1 MSNKLAKNTWPAGHS
16 EASFKCSGPVATKD
30 GEFKGTMLADL
41 GCFNE
46 QGKSSNKYYHC
57 AVAQSTI
64 NSKWYAYFEYGK
76 TGANTVGFQLIE
88 CDSKE
93 EAQEEYEDQLHAK
106 NDKRGVWEDNKI
118 LGKILKAK
126 PGKDCYLVRPL
137 NSRSVG
143 LPDSHSISVVTVSNS
158 VVVAPV
164 SGKSLDKESASL
176 IADLNI
182 TTADYTR
189 SSLVGDCIPTKDAIE
204 DGRKILKAATDLVNS
219 KAKVKDLEELTAI
232 LYSKIPKKKNRG
244 DAWVLSKDSIQTWSD
259 DLDAFETAMLST
271 GSTPSKVI
279 DNLPFF
285 IEHIPID
292 SELWKFI
299 MKWMPNATRNQHS
312 YLPKGLKIHN
322 LWRIEKDNLKLLR
335 NKQREVIKTS
345 KEEPLHQPSRI
356 DLDKTEQ
363 ESYNKSG
370 TYLLFHGTRSVNV
383 SGILRES
390 LKLPAQLR
398 GVATNGAMFGPGLY
412 FADDWKKS
420 AGYTSINNSYWT
432 QGQGGINKRNSFMFL
447 TDVVIGNPYVPP
459 TSGDYK
465 SKIDY
470 KNYHSVYGKNGKS
483 GVANNEFIVFDAHQ
497 HYLRYLVEFST

>member
-1 MSNKLAKNTWPAGHS
+1 MSTKLPKNTWPAGHS
-16 EASFKCSGPVATKD
+16 ANDFKCSGPVATKD
-30 GEFKGTMLADL
+30 GDFKGTMLCDL

-46 QGKSSNKYYHC
+46 SEKSSNKYYFAC
-57 AVAQSTI
+57 VAQSTI

-76 TGANTVGFQLIE
+76 TGSNTVGFQLIE
-88 CDSKE
+88 GKTKE
-93 EAQEEYEDQLHAK
+93 EAQHEYEKQLHAK

-118 LGKILKAK
+118 LGRCLRAK

-137 NSRSVG
+137 VTRSVG
-143 LPDSHSISVVTVSNS
+143 LPDGYKISTVSQSNS
-158 VVVAPV
+158 VILAPV

-189 SSLVGDCIPTKDAIE
+189 SSIVGDCIPTKDAIDE
-204 DGRKILKAATDLVNS
+204 GRKILTAATELINKKS
-219 KAKVKDLEELTAI
+219 SAKDLEDLTSI
-232 LYSKIPKKKNRG
+232 LYSRIPKKKNRG
-244 DAWVLSKDSIQTWSD
+244 EAWVLSKDSIQKWSD
-259 DLDAFETAMLST
+259 DLDAFESAVLS
-271 GSTPSKVI
+271 GSTSKTVI
-279 DNLPFF
+279 NDVPFF
-285 IEHIPID
+285 LEYLPANSD
-292 SELWKFI
+292 LGKFI
-299 MKWMPNATRNQHS
+299 MGWVPKATRNNHG
-312 YLPKGLKIHN
+312 YLSGIKIHN
-322 LWRIEKDNLKLLR
+322 LWRIEKDNLKFLR

-345 KEEPLHQPSRI
+345 NEEPLHQPSRI
-356 DLDKTEQ
+356 DLDKEEQ
-363 ESYNKSG
+363 SCYNKSG

-398 GVATNGAMFGPGLY
+398 GVTTNGAMFGSGLY

-420 AGYTSINNSYWT
+420 AGYTSIENSYWSK
-432 QGQGGINKRNSFMFL
+432 GSGRVNKRHSFMFL

-459 TSGDYK
+459 YSGDYR

-470 KNYHSVYGKNGKS
+470 KTYHSVYGKNGKS